1 MFAGP
6 HSELVWVHILSFLGD
21 VDVLRISTTAPRLAK
36 CIALWSCRAGGHVV
50 LSVATGSAGIW
61 QHVSL
66 AKLGACI
73 RRVSC
78 LRILNC
84 HLLGSAEKFHHFM
97 LATQKAT
104 AAAAVIKHHRLAADS
119 HLAVV
124 TFQFDRNQLRDF
136 PTRVPDEGGEGFR
149 VTIEAA
155 LKLGSEEPTFPM
167 STLALDM
174 DKIRIRGKCYII
186 FDLRLGTEGVKYD
199 WSGWSVVSPET
210 ELHAYAF

>member
-21 VDVLRISTTAPRLAK
+21 VDVLRISTTAPRLAE
-36 CIALWSCRAGGHVV
+36 CIALCCGHGGHVV

-61 QHVSL
+61 QHVPL
-66 AKLGACI
+66 ACI

-84 HLLGSAEKFHHFM
+84 HLLGSAEKFHDFM

-124 TFQFDRNQLRDF
+124 TFQLDRKTKGLCNQ
-136 PTRVPDEGGEGFR
+136 
-149 VTIEAA
+149 
-155 LKLGSEEPTFPM
+155 S
-167 STLALDM
+167 S
-174 DKIRIRGKCYII
+174 
-186 FDLRLGTEGVKYD
+186 
-199 WSGWSVVSPET
+199 
-210 ELHAYAF
+210 

>member
-1 MFAGP
+1 MFVGP

-21 VDVLRISTTAPRLAK
+21 IDVLRISTAASRLAK
-36 CIALWSCRAGGHVV
+36 CIPRRCGRGGHVA

-84 HLLGSAEKFHHFM
+84 HLLGSVEKFHDFM
-97 LATQKAT
+97 LTTQKAT

-119 HLAVV
+119 
-124 TFQFDRNQLRDF
+124 QS
-136 PTRVPDEGGEGFR
+136 
-149 VTIEAA
+149 
-155 LKLGSEEPTFPM
+155 GS
-167 STLALDM
+167 
-174 DKIRIRGKCYII
+174 CY
-186 FDLRLGTEGVKYD
+186 LPV
-199 WSGWSVVSPET
+199 
-210 ELHAYAF
+210 